1 MDAYAIGMVIG
12 ILIGLAIGISLGISI
27 GKKQKPWSELTEEEK
42 KYKKIIIGTGIIILL
57 IGFIINIWLFFN
69 W

>member
-1 MDAYAIGMVIG
+1 MDGYTIGMLIG

-27 GKKQKPWSELTEEEK
+27 GRKQKPWSELTDKEK
-42 KYKKIIIGTGIIILL
+42 KYKKIIISIGIIILL
-57 IGFIINIWLFFN
+57 IGLILNIWLFYN